1 MPKVLENAQI
11 APEVFRMVVEAPRIA
26 RKRRAGQFVVV
37 RADEESER
45 IPLTIADAS
54 PEKGTITLIIQ
65 RVGASTA
72 EIVSHNAGSELK
84 DVVGPLGR
92 PTELVERG
100 LAVCV
105 GGGIG
110 VAPILPIVRALKER
124 GVRVISIIGARTR
137 DLLILEDAVRAVSD
151 EVIVTTDDGSS
162 GRKGLVTEALK
173 DLLERE
179 KVEAVYAVGPVIMMK
194 FVAATTKPFAVKT
207 IVSLN
212 PIMVDG
218 TGMCGGC
225 RVTVGGK
232 TRFVCV
238 DGPEFDGHQVDFE
251 GLMKRLA
258 TYRDAE
264 AQGKLHVEREHGVC
278 LLNRKQ
284 G

>member
-1 MPKVLENAQI
+1 MPKVLENVQI
-11 APEVFRMVVEAPRIA
+11 APEVFRLVVEVPRIA

-37 RADEESER
+37 RANEESER
-45 IPLTIADAS
+45 IPLTIAGAS
-54 PEKGTITLIIQ
+54 PEEGTITLIIQ

-72 EIVSHNAGSELK
+72 EIVSHEAGSELK
-84 DVVGPLGR
+84 DVAGPLGH
-92 PTELVERG
+92 PTELLEKG

-110 VAPILPIVRALKER
+110 VAPILPIAAALRER

-151 EVIVTTDDGSS
+151 EVIVTTDDGSI
-162 GRKGLVTEALK
+162 GRKAVVTEPLK
-173 DLLERE
+173 ELLERE
-179 KVEAVYAVGPVIMMK
+179 KVDAVYAVGPVVMMK
-194 FVAATTKPFAVKT
+194 FVAAATRPFAVKT

-225 RVTVGGK
+225 RVTIAGK

-264 AQGKLHVEREHGVC
+264 AQGKLHIEHEHGVC
-278 LLNRKQ
+278 LIGRKQ